1 MSVRRKHMD
10 NGYLLLV
17 RQLICNYLLGSFIAV
32 VGVGGSLIFST
43 LHMTTSEIQAIAEIL
58 VWSLVLTVIVDTI
71 VFRRH
76 MRPIRVALAT
86 PCPSPEQFERAY
98 KQTLRL
104 PVLAVARVMGPHW
117 LSFTVPGLVWSIYD
131 IHQGILALPITY
143 VGLAALGTLLVASMH
158 AVTEFFLTSRST
170 SSALVA
176 LRRRCR
182 SLYGKDVALSG
193 EVIVP
198 LRSKFAM
205 SAVVFGTLPMLL
217 FGLANGIR
225 LLDATSSSAPYWSW
239 ATSVLVLGS
248 SFSALG
254 GWLLAAD
261 VRRPISQLE
270 HLMRR
275 VREGDLKV
283 RAEDTYMD
291 EFSNLIQGFNHMV
304 QGLAERD
311 MLNQQLV
318 DSYFA
323 TLAAALDARDPY
335 TAGHSIRVAAY
346 AEAIGRQVGLA
357 ADVITQLRQSALLH
371 DIGKIG
377 IRDEVL
383 LKDGRLTDE
392 EFAVIQQ
399 HPVIGE
405 SIVRQIQPDTA
416 MKPLLPGIRSHHERY
431 DGKGYPDGLS
441 GSDIPLFGRILAV
454 ADAYDAM
461 TSDRPYR
468 AGMAPERAIAI
479 LLDGRGTQWDPVF
492 VDAFVAAQ
500 EHPTAAFADANL
512 QMTRQVAA
520 STKA

>member
-1 MSVRRKHMD
+1 MRRISIDKD
-10 NGYLLLV
+10 YLQLI
-17 RQLICNYLLGSFIAV
+17 RQLIGNYLLGSLIAV
-32 VGVGGSLIFST
+32 MGVGGSLIFST
-43 LHMTTSEIQAIAEIL
+43 VRMTRHDTQTITQIL
-58 VWSLVLTVIVDTI
+58 ILSLLLTVTVDTL
-71 VFRRH
+71 VFHRH
-76 MRPIRVALAT
+76 MRPIRAALTT
-86 PCPSPEQFERAY
+86 PNPSLAQFERAY

-117 LSFTVPGLVWSIYD
+117 LSFMLPGLALSIWD
-131 IHQGILALPITY
+131 IRRGILTLPMTY
-143 VGLAALGTLLVASMH
+143 VALAALGTLLVASMH

-170 SSALVA
+170 TATLIIF
-176 LRRRCR
+176 RRRCR
-182 SLYGKDVALSG
+182 MLHGKDVGFSG
-193 EVIVP
+193 EVIVS
-198 LRSKFAM
+198 LRAKFAM

-225 LLDATSSSAPYWSW
+225 LLDAASSTAPYWSW
-239 ATSVLVLGS
+239 ATTVLVLGS
-248 SFSALG
+248 AFSALG

-270 HLMRR
+270 YLMQR
-275 VREGDLKV
+275 VRDGDFKV
-283 RAEDTYMD
+283 RAQDTYMD

-311 MLNQQLV
+311 LLNQQLV

-335 TAGHSIRVAAY
+335 TAGHSQRVAAY
-346 AEAIGRQVGLA
+346 AEAIGRQVGLSA
-357 ADVITQLRQSALLH
+357 EVVAQLRQSALLH

-383 LKDGRLTDE
+383 LKDGKLSDE
-392 EFAVIQQ
+392 EFAVIKQ

-431 DGKGYPDGLS
+431 DGRGYPDGLA
-441 GSDIPLFGRILAV
+441 GTEIPLFGRILAV
-454 ADAYDAM
+454 ADAFDAM

-468 AGMAPERAIAI
+468 KGMPTERAIGI
-479 LLDGRGTQWDPVF
+479 LLEGRGTQWDPAF
-492 VDAFVAAQ
+492 VDAFVAAHQ
-500 EHPTAAFADANL
+500 DLSASLAALNLDAV
-512 QMTRQVAA
+512 RQVAA